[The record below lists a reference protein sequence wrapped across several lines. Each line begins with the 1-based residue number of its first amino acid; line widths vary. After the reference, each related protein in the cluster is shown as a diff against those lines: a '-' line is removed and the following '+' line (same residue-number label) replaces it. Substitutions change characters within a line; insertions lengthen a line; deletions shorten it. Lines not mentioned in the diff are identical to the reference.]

1 MKFLQKSF
9 LSLSVAALAA
19 FAIAGQAS
27 ALVVVQTWDY
37 EVTTTFSD
45 ATWDIFGG
53 DGLQTSTAAQ
63 NGTAGVWPADPVSG
77 TVLSWGGTGTYD
89 GSGTDNRSAL
99 TLDPEAAS
107 VGQVD
112 TDGIPVG
119 PTSSITHWNNVIASA
134 DDELAS
140 AEITSVLELSPF
152 FPNVG
157 PDVGLDPL
165 ILTIKFEETPNGGGC
180 SIGVSPCA
188 DIFVLTGGLESLS
201 QTFSLDQITYEV
213 SIIPLVGSLFGL
225 PPAAC
230 AEAGAAAGCIGFTT
244 EENQATT
251 LKFGFVITQVPE
263 PGTLSLL
270 GLGLVGG
277 AVLRRRK
284 TA

>member
-1 MKFLQKSF
+1 MKFLQKSL
-9 LSLSVAALAA
+9 LSLSVAALAG

-27 ALVVVQTWDY
+27 ALVVVQQWDY

-45 ATWDIFGG
+45 ATWDIFGSG
-53 DGLQTSTAAQ
+53 ANAGLQFADAAQ
-63 NGTAGVWPADPVSG
+63 NPSTEGVWEDSS
-77 TVLSWGGTGTYD
+77 VLSWGGTGTYD
-89 GSGTDNRSAL
+89 GSGGDDRSAL
-99 TLDPEAAS
+99 TLDATGFETGK
-107 VGQVD
+107 VN
-112 TDGIPVG
+112 TDGAPAG
-119 PTSSITHWNNVIASA
+119 PTASITHWNNVIASSA
-134 DDELAS
+134 DELAS
-140 AEITSVLELSPF
+140 AEITSVLNLAPF
-152 FPNVG
+152 LPNVG
-157 PDVGLDPL
+157 PDFDLDPL

-180 SIGVSPCA
+180 SIGSSPCP

-201 QTFSLDQITYEV
+201 QTFGLGQITYEV

-230 AEAGAAAGCIGFTT
+230 AEAGAAPGCIGFTT
-244 EENQATT
+244 PENADTT